1 MYQLFNSCFSKN
13 IPRLSVHEHILL
25 FINKNQLIISNENT
39 YTITLI
45 MNECTRYVDEIYHD
59 KSSSFKYYI
68 TIQCMQNILEQDI
81 LDSNELNKLLKLV
94 KACVFVHFEK

>member
-1 MYQLFNSCFSKN
+1 
-13 IPRLSVHEHILL
+13 
-25 FINKNQLIISNENT
+25 
-39 YTITLI
+39 